1 MSDSK
6 DYPTCGS
13 TDTASGDPCGRRVS
27 SPDARCSDHVD
38 DDPDDGDGGHPNY
51 AAIDFPD
58 RPNWPDASTEER
70 RAALLEL
77 WKRKGDYRALTQT
90 QLAQEFEVNQST
102 ISRDFDVLS
111 EYIVDTT
118 GEQKVM
124 AIVSS
129 SFEKAMDDAGDD
141 PNARVRATK
150 AWADFLFRTGK
161 LEEEP
166 DRLEVETDLRVTSDV
181 VEVTADDLADQDAED
196 AEDPEVGDR

>member
-1 MSDSK
+1 MT

-27 SPDARCSDHVD
+27 TPSDRCPDHAD
-38 DDPDDGDGGHPNY
+38 DDQEDDAGFPNY

-58 RPNWPDASTEER
+58 RANWPSASTEER

-77 WKRKGDYRALTQT
+77 WKRKGDYRALNQT
-90 QLAQEFEVNQST
+90 QLADEFGVNQST

-111 EYIVDTT
+111 EFIVDAV

-141 PNARVRATK
+141 PNARVRATQ

-166 DRLEVETDLRVTSDV
+166 DRLEVETDLRVNSDV
-181 VEVTADDLADQDAED
+181 VEVTADDLDDQDATPGG
-196 AEDPEVGDR
+196 PES